1 LLKRILQEPLL
12 HFLVVG
18 SLLFI
23 YLSNNDTT
31 TSPQIVITKGKVEQL
46 TAQFTKTRQREPSK
60 EELKALIDNQI
71 KENLAFT
78 HGVNMGLLEDD
89 SIIKRRVQQKIEFML
104 NDSIAAIE
112 PSTKE
117 LQAYLDKHK
126 DRYTISPIYSFR
138 HIYINPDKHQD
149 IDNFIAELKNKDLDN
164 LYGELGDSMMI
175 DNQFKSATT
184 AQIARVLGEKFAK
197 KLDTL
202 PLHSWQSHIKS
213 GYGEHLVIIDK
224 KTPSHIATLEE
235 INRVLRRDFRVDA
248 QKRALEEFY
257 KELKSQYIIKV
268 EESK

>member
-1 LLKRILQEPLL
+1 MFKRIIQEPLL

-18 SLLFI
+18 SILFI

-31 TSPQIVITKGKVEQL
+31 ISPQIVITQGKVEQL

-89 SIIKRRVQQKIEFML
+89 SIIKRRIQQKIEFML
-104 NDSIAAIE
+104 NDSIASIE
-112 PSTKE
+112 PTPKE
-117 LQAYLDKHK
+117 LQAYLNKHK
-126 DRYTISPIYSFR
+126 KRYTIAPLYSFR
-138 HIYINPDKHQD
+138 HIYINPDNHQN
-149 IDNFIAELKNKDLDN
+149 IDNFITELKSKDLDK

-175 DNQFKSATT
+175 ESQFKDITT
-184 AQIARVLGEKFAK
+184 AQIARLLGDKFAK

-202 PLHSWQSHIKS
+202 PLHSWQSSIKS

-224 KTPSHIATLEE
+224 KTPSHIATIKE
-235 INRVLRRDFRVDA
+235 IDRVLRRDFRVDA
-248 QKRALEEFY
+248 QKRALEAFY